1 MNVTSAGLAVQSLN
15 TRLLLGAGPSPV
27 SPRVLKALS
36 HPPLGHLD
44 PQFLAL
50 IDDLNDRLRT
60 VFGTRNATT
69 FPISG
74 TGSAG
79 MEAALVNVLEPGD
92 TAIVG
97 VCGFF
102 GARIAEMAR
111 RMQAKVIV
119 VEEEWGRAIDPQ
131 RLMDAHRDHPEARV
145 LAVVHAETST
155 GVRQPIEELGAYLR
169 DHETLFLVDA
179 VTSLGGIP
187 VEVDAVGIDICYS
200 GTQKCIGGPPGLS
213 PITFSPKAE
222 ARTRSRKS
230 SCASWYLDVTLI
242 QNYVGS
248 ERRYHHTAPSN
259 LFFACHEALREIEE
273 EGIEVRRARHLRVG
287 ARLKEEMMARGFT
300 LFTDPN
306 HLLPQVAAVY
316 LPNGL
321 EEAPLRLAILDN
333 HGIEVSGGL
342 GPAKGKI
349 WRIGMMGHGAHDES
363 VDRVLSAIDQVLGGR

>member
-1 MNVTSAGLAVQSLN
+1 MNVSSPSIAVSSLG

-27 SPRVLKALS
+27 SPRVLEALS

-44 PQFLAL
+44 PQFLGL
-50 IDDLNDRLRT
+50 IDDLNDRLRN
-60 VFGTRNATT
+60 VFGTRNSTT

-92 TAIVG
+92 TAIIG

-102 GARIAEMAR
+102 GARIAEMAK
-111 RMQAKVIV
+111 RMQAKVVV

-131 RLMDAHRDHPEARV
+131 RLIEAHRAHPEARV

-155 GVRQPIEELGAYLR
+155 GVRQPIDELGAYLKG
-169 DHETLFLVDA
+169 HETLFLVDA

-187 VEVDAVGIDICYS
+187 LEVDALGIDICYS

-213 PITFSPKAE
+213 PITFSPKADD
-222 ARTRSRKS
+222 RTRTRKS
-230 SCASWYLDVTLI
+230 PCASWYLDVTLI

-259 LFFACHEALREIEE
+259 LFFAFHEALREIEE
-273 EGIEVRRARHLRVG
+273 EGIEARRARHLRVG
-287 ARLKEEMMARGFT
+287 GRLKEEMLSRGFT
-300 LFTDPN
+300 LFTDSN
-306 HLLPQVAAVY
+306 HLLPQVTAVY
-316 LPNGL
+316 LPGGAD
-321 EEAPLRLAILDN
+321 EAPLRMAILND

-363 VDRVLSAIDQVLGGR
+363 VDRVLSAIDQVLGSR